1 MHERQGIDLHVEL
14 PHTVQAPDKLDGLRV
29 VLVSPRNPLNIG
41 AAARAMSNFGVATL
55 RLVNPYDPAFREARS
70 AVGAE
75 ELLARAEV
83 FSTVAEAV
91 ADCGLI
97 VGTTAPMR
105 RAPQHPLHPLDKAAA
120 LIQPALQAGAVAL
133 LFGSEKRGLSNEDL
147 AHCHWLLYIPTTQQ
161 QPSMNLAQAVAVC
174 LYELTRSME
183 PTSHSSNTGHPAVPV
198 APRSP
203 ASAAELERLTIV
215 LLEALDASGYTL
227 PEQGAL
233 TEQSAR
239 RLIRRLAFH
248 SEDAESLLGMLRQ
261 ILWKLRKRQKS

>member
-1 MHERQGIDLHVEL
+1 MDLPVEL
-14 PHTVQAPDKLDGLRV
+14 PQTVQAPDKFDDLRV

-41 AAARAMSNFGVATL
+41 AAARAMSNFGVAAL
-55 RLVNPYDPAFREARS
+55 RLVNPYDAAFREARS

-83 FSTVAEAV
+83 FSTVAKAV
-91 ADCGLI
+91 ADCALV

-120 LIQPALQAGAVAL
+120 LIRPALQAGAVAL
-133 LFGSEKRGLSNEDL
+133 LFGSEKRGLTNEDL
-147 AHCHWLLYIPTTQQ
+147 AHCHWLLYIPTAQQ

-174 LYELTRSME
+174 LYELARSFE
-183 PTSHSSNTGHPAVPV
+183 PTSQSRDTEHPAVPV
-198 APRSP
+198 ARSSP
-203 ASAAELERLTIV
+203 ASAAELERLTTV

-239 RLIRRLAFH
+239 RLVRRLALQ

-261 ILWKLRKRQKS
+261 ILWKLQRDRKS